1 MYYNKEEDS
10 SEITFINK
18 VKVEDFLYTAIT
30 EMAEFHDLEIMEEN
44 FMKPSLR

>member
-1 MYYNKEEDS
+1 MYFKQNDDR
-10 SEITFINK
+10 SEITFMNK

-44 FMKPSLR
+44 FMKPEKG